1 MSPTH
6 GAQKLKKMG
15 ETHMKTKM
23 RTALMLVVMLV
34 AATAAPAQ
42 DEPGVA
48 QLGERFMRLI
58 NSKPLRAGADEDELV
73 KLLKARHNIALEGLK
88 ESYRDF
94 SKHVVQTDVVF
105 DAARRLVDTRLDL
118 ASTSAEK
125 LEVYDQVHAILLEL
139 ETIYKQRTKM
149 LGGGESDL
157 IRIQFAR
164 LTTEVDM
171 LKTKRAAMK
180 TSKASPESN

>member
-1 MSPTH
+1 
-6 GAQKLKKMG
+6 
-15 ETHMKTKM
+15 MKTRM
-23 RTALMLVVMLV
+23 RSALVLAVMLV

-42 DEPGVA
+42 DESGAVL
-48 QLGERFMRLI
+48 LGERFMRLI
-58 NSKPLRAGADEDELV
+58 KSEPLRASAEEDELV
-73 KLLKARHNIALEGLK
+73 RLLKARHNIALEGLK

-105 DAARRLVDTRLDL
+105 DAARRLVDSRLDL

-139 ETIYKQRTKM
+139 EGIYKQRTKA

-164 LTTEVDM
+164 LTAEVDM
-171 LKTKRAAMK
+171 LKTKRAAMQAPGVRIVV
-180 TSKASPESN
+180 ASS